1 MGPANYRCLSG
12 RLIFGNADRRTTVTR
27 VVYLCLARLPH
38 IVTMN
43 TRAGTHS
50 TDVVEQGIK
59 YEFMGWR
66 ADRGIARHNPPN
78 TITLTTRVVGEY
90 GSWPKNASNATTLP
104 SSAPTYSRQI
114 HEDEIKMM
122 IRGDMR
128 VNIPP
133 SLPRIASATDAGVG

>member
-50 TDVVEQGIK
+50 TDVVTVDFGDPPRIPA
-59 YEFMGWR
+59 FMS
-66 ADRGIARHNPPN
+66 
-78 TITLTTRVVGEY
+78 Y
-90 GSWPKNASNATTLP
+90 
-104 SSAPTYSRQI
+104 
-114 HEDEIKMM
+114 
-122 IRGDMR
+122 
-128 VNIPP
+128 PP
-133 SLPRIASATDAGVG
+133 SMIAQGVAEDTR